1 MKRFFG
7 FALMLSLLAAPA
19 FAGKKAQ
26 TLVISEKVM
35 VGTTALPVGT
45 YKVTYEGT
53 GPTVQVTLS
62 KDQKSFAT
70 FPAKAV
76 AGKNSNGVT
85 TDTRNGVST
94 LLSIQLSDVSLQ
106 VQGTTQSGQ

>member
-1 MKRFFG
+1 
-7 FALMLSLLAAPA
+7 
-19 FAGKKAQ
+19 
-26 TLVISEKVM
+26 M
-35 VGTTALPVGT
+35 VGTTAITPGT

-53 GPTVQVTLS
+53 GPTVQVTVS
-62 KDQKSFAT
+62 NDKKSVAT

-76 AGKNSNGVT
+76 AGKNGTGVT

-106 VQGTTQSGQ
+106 VQGAPQSGQ